1 MRLGGSPAGLVGSTA
16 VGSGGLNPLKTP
28 GGGSPSAKG
37 YPTIKN
43 EKKYCHTHNLL
54 KHLITEEV
62 AAGNFMENY
71 YSSFFNVKTLPRAPR
86 AGAFGGRIFAAPGEP
101 EAVLASSF
109 FPEEEA
115 GVDLADEGLKGSF
128 LLPSPF
134 SLGDLLPLLLADVP
148 LLPLEES
155 SSSTTKSASLRSPSL
170 ISFCSFFI
178 FLASGDLDRRCGSE
192 VAGDMD
198 VLLFCKA

>member
-1 MRLGGSPAGLVGSTA
+1 MYEVLVCNFIVVWLASPFLF
-16 VGSGGLNPLKTP
+16 
-28 GGGSPSAKG
+28 
-37 YPTIKN
+37 
-43 EKKYCHTHNLL
+43 NL
-54 KHLITEEV
+54 
-62 AAGNFMENY
+62 
-71 YSSFFNVKTLPRAPR
+71 KTLPRAPR
-86 AGAFGGRIFAAPGEP
+86 AAAFGGRIFAAPGEP

-134 SLGDLLPLLLADVP
+134 SLGDLLPLLLAAVP

-170 ISFCSFFI
+170 SVSFFI
-178 FLASGDLDRRCGSE
+178 FLASGERGRVLLLGSE
-192 VAGDMD
+192 VAGDME
-198 VLLFCKA
+198 LLFCKIISSKLVLEHHRIYTKILQMSENFREEAIESLVNIMEHGSRGPFDLSV